1 MALPRRDFI
10 GNHGGPQCLHNTLL
24 SSRHHLLSLQTL
36 GPPRWIDARQQG
48 AWGQRSSSRG
58 GVEMWQWQRSA
69 VGWWRLGAGWGPLAV
84 TLDGGAR
91 RQGGGA
97 RGGAPMSGGI
107 YQYKERNLIGGLRGK
122 NINKPA
128 KKIQIKL
135 RNKKYMKK

>member
-97 RGGAPMSGGI
+97 NAWRDLSIQREKFDRWAQG
-107 YQYKERNLIGGLRGK
+107 QKCQQTC
-122 NINKPA
+122 
-128 KKIQIKL
+128 KKIQMKL